1 VQPGTLQ
8 HFSNTSSI
16 AVKGRGAKVWD
27 RVCNWRLATRHG
39 AAVRFD
45 FVLRDHADEVHR
57 QVEADANPVE
67 RARRRGFSPARVYR
81 EQFQPHPR
89 RERMFIGSLAFF
101 AGFGGARVV
110 THAIRAGVGPFHD
123 LALGGR
129 HLHHLVF
136 GIGGLLGTGY
146 LWLLLVG
153 TDVQKGRRP
162 YRATAAAYGLASALT
177 LDELALWLNLEDVYW
192 ARQGRE
198 SVDAVAIFGSVLSV
212 GLWGGPFLRGLA
224 RELRKLR

>member
-1 VQPGTLQ
+1 MGAPAPGAGPGFYRATRDPATASATPCRFQLRVGARRVGTAYATGALQ
-8 HFSNTSSI
+8 HATEPLLDSTSCCVTMRTRS
-16 AVKGRGAKVWD
+16 AGRWSPTP
-27 RVCNWRLATRHG
+27 TRSS
-39 AAVRFD
+39 AR
-45 FVLRDHADEVHR
+45 
-57 QVEADANPVE
+57 ADA
-67 RARRRGFSPARVYR
+67 AFRRHASTASSSSP
-81 EQFQPHPR
+81 
-89 RERMFIGSLAFF
+89 
-101 AGFGGARVV
+101 
-110 THAIRAGVGPFHD
+110 IRAGVGPFHD

-198 SVDAVAIFGSVLSV
+198 SVDAVAVFGSMLSV